1 MKKLLCPSMMCCDIG
16 NLRQEIANLEQ
27 ADIDIFHIDVM
38 DGHYVS
44 NLGIGFQEIDYIS
57 KAAERWIDVHLMVSN
72 PNQYINQLTDIGV
85 NIIYIHPETTYHPI
99 RTLEE
104 IRSKGAKAGIAISP
118 NLAVEQ
124 VIELLPYVD
133 YLLIMTVSP
142 GFAGQS
148 YLNSVDCKI
157 ERLLTMGKDNNY
169 KVVLDGALDYETIKA
184 KAELGVDGFVLGTS
198 VLFGKEQ
205 TYKQII
211 KELRS

>member
-1 MKKLLCPSMMCCDIG
+1 MLLCPSLMCCDIG
-16 NLRQEIANLEQ
+16 NLKQEITDLEQ

-57 KAAERWIDVHLMVSN
+57 KAAERWIDVHLMVSD
-72 PNQYINQLTDIGV
+72 PNQYIDQLTDIGV

-148 YLNSVDCKI
+148 YLYSIDQKI
-157 ERLLTMGKDNNY
+157 DKLLALREDNNY
-169 KVVLDGALDYETIKA
+169 KIILDGALDSETIKA
-184 KAELGVDGFVLGTS
+184 KSELGVDGFVLGTS

>member
-16 NLRQEIANLEQ
+16 NLEQEIINLEQ

-44 NLGIGFQEIDYIS
+44 NLGIGFQEIEYIS
-57 KAAERWIDVHLMVSN
+57 KAAERWIDVHLMVNN
-72 PNQYINQLTDIGV
+72 PEQYISQLIDLGI
-85 NIIYIHPETTYHPI
+85 NIIYIHPETTNHPI
-99 RTLEE
+99 RLLAE
-104 IRSKGAKAGIAISP
+104 IRNKGAQPGIAISP
-118 NLAVEQ
+118 NIAVEQ
-124 VIELLPYVD
+124 ISELLPYVD
-133 YLLIMTVSP
+133 FILIMTVSP

-148 YLNSVDCKI
+148 YLKSVDRKI
-157 ERLLTMGKDNNY
+157 ERLLTMSKDNDY